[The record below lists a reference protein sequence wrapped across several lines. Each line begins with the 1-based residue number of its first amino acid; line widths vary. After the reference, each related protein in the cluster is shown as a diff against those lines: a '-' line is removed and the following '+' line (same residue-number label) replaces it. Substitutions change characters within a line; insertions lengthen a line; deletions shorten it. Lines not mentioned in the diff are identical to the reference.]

1 MLEKVNKG
9 IDIVEEKGI
18 RNTSLYLR
26 NFNINVEDYET
37 KVLLEESIENI
48 LKPQVIY
55 EDGKEVLFFDVS
67 GTISLE
73 EYLKSN
79 KIKKDILCKI
89 LITVDNTLANIE
101 NYLISENSLLLD
113 AKAIRI
119 IKNGQNIKLKFIVV
133 PNYNSD
139 FSYELSKFILKLL
152 RFIDIDDK
160 EALTLAYGLFVRS
173 SKENYTLSDLM
184 ELIDIV
190 KGKDTSYFL
199 DENELYE
206 HDVKLAEEISDELI
220 NENVFEKT
228 FYEEYSEPKEKVEL
242 KKPRIEFKNKKDEVE
257 NEKFDD
263 IITNTM
269 GIEDDEKV
277 LSMDSETKNIIN
289 DNIFESLDEDNK
301 VINFKKP
308 KFNFKF
314 KKAFSGHINL
324 SLLKI
329 TIMPLAIIA
338 VPFIL
343 YLIYGLNG
351 FKKIMPTVC
360 IYEIAFMM
368 IFMISIFRDNKN
380 NK

>member
-18 RNTSLYLR
+18 RNTRLYLR
-26 NFNINVEDYET
+26 NININTEGYET
-37 KVLLEESIENI
+37 KILLEENIENI

-55 EDGKEVLFFDVS
+55 EEGKEILFIDVS

-79 KIKKDILCKI
+79 KIKKNFLCKV
-89 LITVDNTLANIE
+89 LISVDKTLANIE

-113 AKAIRI
+113 AKSIRLI
-119 IKNGQNIKLKFIVV
+119 RNGKNTELKFVVV

-184 ELIDIV
+184 EIIDVV
-190 KGKDTSYFL
+190 KEKDTSYSL
-199 DENELYE
+199 DEKELYE
-206 HDVKLAEEISDELI
+206 HDMELAEEISDELI
-220 NENVFEKT
+220 KENAFDKE
-228 FYEEYSEPKEKVEL
+228 FSEEFMEPKEEKII
-242 KKPRIEFKNKKDEVE
+242 KKSKIEFKKNK
-257 NEKFDD
+257 NEIVSEKPSVSILNIDAD
-263 IITNTM
+263 
-269 GIEDDEKV
+269 DDEKK
-277 LSMDSETKNIIN
+277 LPMDAETKKIIDN
-289 DNIFESLDEDNK
+289 NIFDSLDEDNK
-301 VINFKKP
+301 VINFNKP

-329 TIMPLAIIA
+329 TIMPLIIIA

-351 FKKIMPTVC
+351 FKKIMPTIC

-368 IFMISIFRDNKN
+368 IFMISIFRDNRN

>member
-1 MLEKVNKG
+1 MLEKMNKG

-26 NFNINVEDYET
+26 NLNINREGYEI
-37 KVLLEESIENI
+37 KILLEENIENI
-48 LKPQVIY
+48 LKFQVIF
-55 EDGKEVLFFDVS
+55 EDGKEILFADVS

-79 KIKKDILCKI
+79 KISKNVLCKI
-89 LITVDNTLANIE
+89 LMSVDSTLSNIE

-113 AKAIRI
+113 ARAIRI
-119 IKNGQNIKLKFIVV
+119 IKNKQNIKLKFMVI

-152 RFIDIDDK
+152 RFIDVDDK

-190 KGKDTSYFL
+190 KEKDTSYSL

-206 HDVKLAEEISDELI
+206 HDVELAEEISDELI

-277 LSMDSETKNIIN
+277 LSMDSETKKIIN

-301 VINFKKP
+301 VINFIKP

-351 FKKIMPTVC
+351 FIKIMPTVC

-368 IFMISIFRDNKN
+368 IFMISIFRDNRRDK
-380 NK
+380 